1 MANLHFQ
8 YSSAPL
14 RTIEEIQFGLLSPEE
29 IKNMSV
35 APIEYPETM
44 DEQNQRPRHMGLA
57 DPRLGSI
64 DRGVK
69 CATCDENMSECPGHF
84 GHIELAAP
92 VFHVGFIN
100 KIKKLLETVCHNC
113 GKILVDESNP
123 AFADALRQRDPKRRF
138 DTIWRLCKPKLVCEA
153 TPPQTDDQPD
163 RPREP
168 RHDHGGCGNVQPEVR
183 REALALNGTWK
194 AQKGDD
200 EHEGQPAE
208 KKPIT
213 PQMALS
219 VFRNIS
225 TDDIKKMGLS
235 NDYARP
241 EWMIITVLPV
251 PPPPVRPSIS
261 MDGANGLR
269 GEDDLTYKLGDIIRA
284 NGNVKRCDLDGSPQH
299 LTQEFENL
307 LQFHVATYMDNNI
320 PGLGQALQKSGRPIK
335 SIRAR
340 LKGKEGRLRGNL
352 MGKRVDFSARTV
364 ITGDPNLSLDEVGV
378 PRSIAKTL
386 TYPETVTPY
395 NIQKLHQLVKNG
407 PNEHPGAK
415 YVIRGSGERIDLRH
429 HKRAGEIS
437 LQYGWKV
444 ERHIVDGDF
453 IIFNRQPS
461 LHKESMM
468 GHRVRV
474 MPYST
479 FRLNL
484 SVTSPY
490 NADFDGDEMNLHVPQ
505 SEETRAEISQ
515 LCMVPLNIVSPQR
528 NWPIMG
534 IVQDTLCGIY
544 KICRRDVFLSEEQVM
559 NILLWVPDWD
569 GVIPQPAILKPRP
582 RWTGKQIIS
591 LVLPPTLNYLQLDKS
606 GFSPV
611 NDAGMLVDGGEV
623 MFGLFRKQAVGA
635 SKQGIIH
642 IIFNEKGPEAALNFF
657 NGAQTVVNY
666 WLLHNGF
673 SIGIGDTIPDRKTI
687 QGIENAVSEQ
697 KKEVIE
703 ITRKATADELESL
716 PGMSIRETFESKVQA
731 ALNQARENAGTK
743 TQESLKDLNNA
754 VQMALSGSKGSTIN
768 ISQMTAIVGQQAV
781 EGKRIPFGFKYRT
794 LPHFTKDDYS
804 PESRGFV
811 ENSYLRGLTPTEFFF
826 HAMAGREGLIDTAVK
841 TAETGYIQRRLV
853 KALEDVMAKYDGTVR
868 NSLGDVVQFLYGE
881 DGLDAVHIESQAVDI
896 VTCSHDQFER
906 KCRVDVMDPRPETSI
921 PSELLESS
929 KEIAGELDVQK
940 HLDEEYEQLQ
950 KARDFLR
957 EKKSEDN
964 SMYYLPLN
972 IVRILENAKAA
983 FKIKKNGRSNLHPA
997 EVIPQVNGLLDRL
1010 VVVRGDDPLS
1020 TEAQHNATLLF
1031 KAQLRS
1037 RLAFKRLVLENSL
1050 NKLAFQHVLG
1060 EIESK
1065 FCRAAVNPGEMVGVL
1080 AAQSIGEPATQMTL
1094 NTFHFAG
1101 VASKNVTLGVPR
1113 LKEILNVA
1121 KDIKTPTMT
1130 VYTTHESVGD
1140 KAIDQENTN
1149 AVRRAVEHTTLRSVT
1164 ETTELYYD
1172 PDIQST
1178 IIEADR
1184 DMVDSYFILPELESE
1199 DHFRQSRW
1207 LLRIILGRRRL
1218 LDKGLT
1224 VQDVA
1229 GKIKE
1234 NYPNDLAVIFSDDNA
1249 EEQVIRIRLMHA
1261 HIKGGDEDADD
1272 GDVEEN
1278 WLKRLEAHILDKLT
1292 LRGVPGIKKAFITT
1306 KDMVIR
1312 EKDGSMKMKKDA
1324 EWTLDTEGTALGQ
1337 VLAIEGVD
1345 TTRTYSNSFIEV
1357 FAVFGIEATRSA
1369 LMRELTAVLA
1379 FDGSYVNH
1387 RHLALLVDV
1396 MTSRGHLMAITRHG
1410 INRSDTGALMR
1421 CSFEE
1426 TVDILLDAAACGEL
1440 DDCRG
1445 VSENV
1450 MLGQLAPLGT
1460 GEMEIRL
1467 DQDMLETVISDNAR
1481 LGHVGVKG
1489 HALADGAATPYD
1501 SGSPMQDDGYLGTP
1515 DYGASFSPIVNTGAQ
1530 TPGGFTE
1537 YPSQGYGSGLSPYPA
1552 RSPSSAGYSPS
1563 SPFNTS
1569 PTSPSAYS
1577 PTSPGYSPTSP
1588 GMGISSP
1595 GFSTSPR
1602 FSPASPAF
1610 MPTSPGYSPTSP
1622 GYSPTSPSAA
1632 PFPYFSDITTNIQ
1645 PNISCFQS
1653 YEPQR
1658 ELLPNITK
1666 FHFSDLAWLGAIFR
1680 LLSQVVSNV
1689 ADLLSNLSE
1698 GELRMNGKHNNPRRY
1713 ESVKDFER
1721 DNFLLPN
1728 TYLVVRVD
1736 GRGFHRLSA
1745 KYAWEKPNDRRALD
1759 LMNAAAV
1766 AVMQEIP
1773 DLAIAYGISDEFS
1786 FVFDRHINNLYNTT
1800 FWALVLKGQ
1809 MGQSEAEEALK
1820 GTSAANK
1827 NEIMFSRFGINYNN
1841 EPVMFKK
1848 GSVLVREYRVRTMG
1862 EQPIPSAG
1870 GDQGAEPSKTQREK
1884 KGKSRAKAEIK
1895 VEHEDMI
1902 GDMFWE
1908 ARPWLLPEH

>member
-1 MANLHFQ
+1 M
-8 YSSAPL
+8 P
-14 RTIEEIQFGLLSPEE
+14 
-29 IKNMSV
+29 
-35 APIEYPETM
+35 
-44 DEQNQRPRHMGLA
+44 A
-57 DPRLGSI
+57 D
-64 DRGVK
+64 
-69 CATCDENMSECPGHF
+69 DENSEKSK
-84 GHIELAAP
+84 E
-92 VFHVGFIN
+92 
-100 KIKKLLETVCHNC
+100 
-113 GKILVDESNP
+113 
-123 AFADALRQRDPKRRF
+123 PK
-138 DTIWRLCKPKLVCEA
+138 
-153 TPPQTDDQPD
+153 
-163 RPREP
+163 
-168 RHDHGGCGNVQPEVR
+168 HDHGGCGNIQPEVR
-183 REALALNGTWK
+183 REALKLTGTWK
-194 AQKGDD
+194 AQKGD
-200 EHEGQPAE
+200 EENEGQQAE

-213 PQMALS
+213 PQMALNI
-219 VFRNIS
+219 FRHIS
-225 TDDIKKMGLS
+225 PDEIKKMGLS

-261 MDGANGLR
+261 MDGAGGMR

-284 NGNVKRCDLDGSPQH
+284 NGNVKRCDLDGSPAH
-299 LTQEFENL
+299 VVQEFENL
-307 LQFHVATYMDNNI
+307 LQFHVATYMDNDI
-320 PGLGQALQKSGRPIK
+320 AGLPQALQKSGRPVK

-378 PRSIAKTL
+378 PRSIARTL

-415 YVIRGSGERIDLRH
+415 YVIRDSGERIDLRH
-429 HKRAGEIS
+429 HKRAGEIN

-444 ERHIVDGDF
+444 ERHIVDGDY

-505 SEETRAEISQ
+505 SEETRAEVNQ

-528 NWPIMG
+528 NAPIMG

-544 KICRRDVFLSEEQVM
+544 KMCRRDVFLSEEQVM

-591 LVLPPTLNYLQLDKS
+591 LVLPPTLNYLKAS
-606 GFSPV
+606 KHGWSPI
-611 NDAGMLVDGGEV
+611 DDDGMLVHGGEV
-623 MFGLFRKQAVGA
+623 MYGLFSKGSVGTT
-635 SKQGIIH
+635 KQGIIH
-642 IIFNEKGPEAALNFF
+642 IIFNEKGPDAAMNFF

-687 QGIENAVSEQ
+687 QQIEDAVSE
-697 KKEVIE
+697 KKDVVAR
-703 ITRKATADELESL
+703 ITQQATENKLESL
-716 PGMSIRETFESKVQA
+716 PGMSVRETFESSVQA
-731 ALNQARENAGTK
+731 ALNTARENAGGK
-743 TQESLKDLNNA
+743 TEESLKDLNNA
-754 VQMALSGSKGSTIN
+754 IQMARSGSKGSAIN

-853 KALEDVMAKYDGTVR
+853 KALEDVMSKYDGTVR

-881 DGLDAVHIESQAVDI
+881 DGLDAVHIEQQPIDLI
-896 VTCSHDQFER
+896 TCSDAQFER
-906 KCRVDVMDPRPETSI
+906 KFRIDLMDPRPEATI
-921 PSELLESS
+921 APEILEQA
-929 KEIAGELDVQK
+929 KEIAGDLEVQGFLDR
-940 HLDEEYEQLQ
+940 EYEELEN
-950 KARDFLR
+950 ARLFLR
-957 EKKSEDN
+957 SNKEDN
-964 SMYYLPLN
+964 QENYYLPLN
-972 IVRILENAKAA
+972 VIRILENAKAA
-983 FKIKKNGRSNLHPA
+983 FKIKDGARSDLHPA
-997 EVIPQVNGLLDRL
+997 EVIPQVRQLLDRL
-1010 VVVRGDDPLS
+1010 VIVRGEDALS
-1020 TEAQHNATLLF
+1020 VEAQHNATLLF

-1037 RLAFKRLVLENSL
+1037 RLAFKRLVMENSL

-1101 VASKNVTLGVPR
+1101 VSSKNVTLGVPR

-1130 VYTTHESVGD
+1130 VYTTIPPTFNNKV
-1140 KAIDQENTN
+1140 DQENTN
-1149 AVRRAVEHTTLRSVT
+1149 TIRRAVEHTTLRSVT

-1184 DMVDSYFILPELESE
+1184 DMVDSYFILPELDSE
-1199 DHFRQSRW
+1199 DQYRQSRW

-1229 GKIKE
+1229 TRIKE
-1234 NYPNDLAVIFSDDNA
+1234 SFQRDLAVIFSDDNA
-1249 EEQVIRIRLMHA
+1249 EEQVIRIRLMHE
-1261 HIKGGDEDADD
+1261 HTKSDEDEDD
-1272 GDVEEN
+1272 EDIEEN
-1278 WLKRLEAHILDKLT
+1278 WLKRLEAHILDTLT
-1292 LRGVPGIKKAFITT
+1292 LRGVPGIKKAFITSKPRLFPT
-1306 KDMVIR
+1306 ESGALV
-1312 EKDGSMKMKKDA
+1312 MKPDA
-1324 EWTLDTEGTALGQ
+1324 DWQLDTEGTALAQ
-1337 VLAIEGVD
+1337 VLTVPGVD

-1357 FAVFGIEATRSA
+1357 FEVFGIEATRAA
-1369 LMRELTAVLA
+1369 LMRELSAVLA

-1387 RHLALLVDV
+1387 RHLSLLVDV

-1410 INRSDTGALMR
+1410 INRADTGALMR

-1426 TVDILLDAAACGEL
+1426 TVEILMDAAACGEL

-1460 GEMEIRL
+1460 GELQVFL
-1467 DQDMLETVISDNAR
+1467 DQAMLDTVISDNAR
-1481 LGHVGVKG
+1481 LGIMPNIGVKG
-1489 HALADGAATPYD
+1489 NMIADGAATPYD
-1501 SGSPMQDDGYLGTP
+1501 SSSPMQDNGYLGTP
-1515 DYGASFSPIVNTGAQ
+1515 DYGASFSPMVNPGAQ

-1537 YPSQGYGSGLSPYPA
+1537 YQPQGYSGGLSPYSA

-1569 PTSPSAYS
+1569 PTSPGYS

-1588 GMGISSP
+1588 GLSMTSP
-1595 GFSTSPR
+1595 GFSSSPR

-1610 MPTSPGYSPTSP
+1610 TPTSPGYSPTSP
-1622 GYSPTSPSAA
+1622 QYGGAGISPTSPSYSPTSPTYSPTSPTYSPTSPNYSPSSPA
-1632 PFPYFSDITTNIQ
+1632 FSPSSPVYSPSSPQYAGPSTAKQHSPTS
-1645 PNISCFQS
+1645 PTSPQS
-1653 YEPQR
+1653 YSPTSPAFSPTSPSGNYSPTS
-1658 ELLPNITK
+1658 PNFASPTSPSSAPYSASSPK
-1666 FHFSDLAWLGAIFR
+1666 WSPTSPTYSPASPR
-1680 LLSQVVSNV
+1680 
-1689 ADLLSNLSE
+1689 
-1698 GELRMNGKHNNPRRY
+1698 GK
-1713 ESVKDFER
+1713 
-1721 DNFLLPN
+1721 
-1728 TYLVVRVD
+1728 
-1736 GRGFHRLSA
+1736 
-1745 KYAWEKPNDRRALD
+1745 
-1759 LMNAAAV
+1759 
-1766 AVMQEIP
+1766 
-1773 DLAIAYGISDEFS
+1773 
-1786 FVFDRHINNLYNTT
+1786 
-1800 FWALVLKGQ
+1800 
-1809 MGQSEAEEALK
+1809 
-1820 GTSAANK
+1820 
-1827 NEIMFSRFGINYNN
+1827 
-1841 EPVMFKK
+1841 
-1848 GSVLVREYRVRTMG
+1848 
-1862 EQPIPSAG
+1862 
-1870 GDQGAEPSKTQREK
+1870 
-1884 KGKSRAKAEIK
+1884 
-1895 VEHEDMI
+1895 
-1902 GDMFWE
+1902 
-1908 ARPWLLPEH
+1908 